1 MKRFIHTIAETTA
14 LMYCLAVLMAIYA
27 TGAIAMCGTPSP
39 AWYGTLI
46 TIVLSAPIL
55 TGIAFAAVKITKAIN
70 YRTPGKRLG
79 TIPREAIVKAL
90 CATK

>member
-1 MKRFIHTIAETTA
+1 MKRIIHTIAETAA
-14 LMYCLAVLMAIYA
+14 LFYCIAVCMAVYA
-27 TGAIAMCGTPSP
+27 TGAIVLCGTPSP

-55 TGIAFAAVKITKAIN
+55 IGITFVAVKIAKTIN

-79 TIPREAIVKAL
+79 TVSRDTICRVMEGR
-90 CATK
+90 